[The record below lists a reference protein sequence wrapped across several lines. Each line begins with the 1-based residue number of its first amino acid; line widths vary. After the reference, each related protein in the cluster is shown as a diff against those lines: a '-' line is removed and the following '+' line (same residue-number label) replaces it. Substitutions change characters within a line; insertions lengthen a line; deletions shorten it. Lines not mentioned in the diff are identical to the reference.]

1 MHRRSA
7 SCLPTRARFA
17 AAAVLALHAAAAG
30 AGGEALYLVKIG
42 GEPVGTLREA
52 WSATPSGAVET
63 RSDLEL
69 VLNRQGARLEL
80 GSQAAFVETDGRLER
95 ATLASRFS
103 QQTTR
108 LEAEVIGAS
117 LRLRTSSGAPG
128 AAWSERSLPLPGP
141 LLGPHGVRR
150 LSRER
155 LRAAGD
161 EIAAWSFVPELA
173 GVFRL
178 RRRVLEP
185 ASTASPL
192 RLEETLEGLPLRR
205 TLWLGADGHLLR
217 QEEAG
222 PFGPM
227 ELVRATA
234 EEAEAAR
241 SAGGT
246 LPPEMYQ
253 RTVVRSP
260 VRLPSPRSVERL
272 RLALSLRD
280 PERGWPEL
288 GGDLQEVPERAPGRL
303 VLEVRA
309 GRAPRAAARRPLF
322 AGAAAPELVPYLE
335 GNAVVESQDPE
346 IERLAAE
353 IVGAEADAYRAALL
367 LSAWVQR
374 EMRFDLGVAF
384 APASELVRARRGTC
398 VGYAVLLAALARA
411 AGIPARFAMGYVYYL
426 GIWGGHAWTE
436 MWLGEEWVPFD
447 AALYA
452 PRPAD
457 AARFAFLRSSL
468 ADGLGVGAL
477 AGAQLYGNLDLEVLA
492 YEADGREAR
501 PASGARPYALAGST
515 YHNPGLGLR
524 LAAPRGSSLS
534 ALDRV
539 WPDPTLLVLA
549 DAAGARLEL
558 REEPRFPPLDPAAAV
573 RERLEARGVSA
584 APRLEPPRR
593 AGAWP
598 VWLAEDGS
606 RGDAAGRA
614 GAAFVDGTT
623 LYTLVAEG
631 PGAGDLLRRTLR
643 RLRWERPPG
652 S

>member
-1 MHRRSA
+1 MQRRSA

-17 AAAVLALHAAAAG
+17 VAAVLALAAAPAS
-30 AGGEALYLVKIG
+30 AGGETLYLVKIG
-42 GEPVGTLREA
+42 GEPVGTAREA
-52 WSATPSGAVET
+52 WSASAAGAVET

-69 VLNRQGARLEL
+69 TLNRQGARVEL
-80 GSQAAFVETDGRLER
+80 SARATFVEGDGRLER
-95 ATLASRFS
+95 ASLASRFS

-108 LEAEVIGAS
+108 LEADVAGET
-117 LRLRTSSGAPG
+117 LRLRNTSGAPG
-128 AAWSERSLPLPGP
+128 AAWSERSIPLPGP
-141 LLGPHGVRR
+141 LLGPDAVRR

-155 LRAAGD
+155 LRLAGD

-185 ASTASPL
+185 ASDASPL
-192 RLEETLEGLPLRR
+192 RIEETLEGVPLRR
-205 TLWLGADGHLLR
+205 TLWLGPDGDLLR

-234 EEAEAAR
+234 EEAAAAR
-241 SAGGT
+241 AGFGT

-253 RTVVRSP
+253 RTVARSP
-260 VRLPSPRSVERL
+260 VRLPSPRSLERL
-272 RLALSLRD
+272 RVALELRD

-288 GGDLQEVPERAPGRL
+288 AGDLQEVLERAPDRR

-309 GRAPRAAARRPLF
+309 GRAPRAAALRPVT
-322 AGAAAPELVPYLE
+322 AVTTAPELRPYLE
-335 GNAVVESQDPE
+335 GNAIVEAQDPE
-346 IERLAAE
+346 IQRLSAE
-353 IVGAEADAYRAALL
+353 IVGAETDSYRAALL

-374 EMRFDLGVAF
+374 EMRFDLGIAF
-384 APASELVRARRGTC
+384 APASELARARRGTC

-468 ADGLGVGAL
+468 ADGLGVGVL
-477 AGAQLYGNLDLEVLA
+477 AGVQLYGNLDLEVLA
-492 YEADGREAR
+492 YETERGEQR
-501 PASGARPYALAGST
+501 PGPGARPYALAGAT

-524 LAAPRGSSLS
+524 LAAPRGFSVS

-539 WPDPTLLVLA
+539 WPDPTLLVLE
-549 DAAGARLEL
+549 DGAGARLEL
-558 REEPRFPPLDPAAAV
+558 REEPRFPPLEVVAAV
-573 RERLEARGVSA
+573 RQRLAGRGVD
-584 APRLEPPRR
+584 APPGLGR
-593 AGAWP
+593 AGGWP
-598 VWLAEDGS
+598 VWIAADGGE
-606 RGDAAGRA
+606 RAA
-614 GAAFVDGTT
+614 AAFADGAT
-623 LYTLVAEG
+623 LYTLVAQG
-631 PGAGDLLRRTLR
+631 PDAPRLLRRVLR
-643 RLRWERPPG
+643 RLRWERPP
-652 S
+652 SP